1 MKRLALILVILVGL
15 AACSDDKYSVER
27 LQDPNTCAT
36 CHPTHFTEWSGSM
49 HAYAA
54 TDPVFIGMHKR
65 GQRETAGA
73 LGTFCINCHAPMA
86 VANGTI
92 TADNVAMFD
101 LATLAP
107 AENGIT
113 CYFCHNVDK
122 VTTDHNNGLELAMD
136 QTMRGGVKNPVDS
149 EAHHSA
155 YDILQDGERNQSEL
169 CGSCHDV
176 VTPNGVE
183 LERTFKEWKGTI
195 FGSTEDPSIK
205 LTCSTCHMEP
215 FDDTIADAPGVGL
228 RPFGRHDHMM
238 AGIDQ
243 ALTPFPE
250 IAAQD
255 AAVQKI
261 LKPAIKITGPKPRT
275 GNRSPGG
282 ICVDDPSNPGDI
294 TVRVDSLNVGHS
306 FPSGVGHDRR
316 VWLEVIAYDINNAIV
331 FSSGV
336 VPDGMDPEEI
346 NDPNLF
352 GLWERTFKEN
362 GTPAHFFHEIA
373 SYDPNPLHYLPGA
386 VTFDPND
393 PRFDHSRTAPYR
405 NVGNI
410 SAIEKV
416 TARVRMRALP
426 YAALRLLEQ
435 SGDLDPA
442 VKNQLKTLEVANSTW
457 LKSTAGTGLAMF
469 TGCNPS

>member
-1 MKRLALILVILVGL
+1 MKRLALLLIAL

-65 GQRETAGA
+65 GQRETGGA

-86 VANGTI
+86 IANGTI
-92 TADNVAMFD
+92 TADNAATFD
-101 LATLAP
+101 FATLAP
-107 AENGIT
+107 AENGVT
-113 CYFCHNVDK
+113 CYFCHNADK

-136 QTMRGGVKNPVDS
+136 QTMRGGVKNPVEN

-155 YDILQDGERNQSEL
+155 YDILQDGERNKSEM
-169 CGSCHDV
+169 CGACHDV
-176 VTPNGVE
+176 ITPNGVH
-183 LERTFKEWKGTI
+183 LERTFLEWKETI
-195 FGSTEDPSIK
+195 FGSSEDPSVK

-228 RPFGRHDHMM
+228 RPFGRHDHKM
-238 AGIDQ
+238 ASIDL

-250 IAAQD
+250 MAAQE
-255 AAVQKI
+255 AAVYEI
-261 LKPAIKITGPKPRT
+261 LRPAIGIKGPKPLT
-275 GNRSPGG
+275 GIRSRGG
-282 ICVDDPSNPGDI
+282 ICVNYPDPNSI
-294 TVRVDSLNVGHS
+294 TVRMDSFNVGHN
-306 FPSGVGHDRR
+306 FPSGAAHDRR
-316 VWLEVIAYDINNAIV
+316 VWLEVIAYDSNDAVV

-336 VPDGMDPEEI
+336 VPDGMDPEEVP
-346 NDPNLF
+346 NDPQLF
-352 GLWERTFKEN
+352 ALWERTFKQD
-362 GTPAHFFHEIA
+362 GSPAHFFHEVA
-373 SYDPNPLHYLPGA
+373 SYDPNPMHYIPGA
-386 VTFDPND
+386 VTLDPND
-393 PRFDHSRTAPYR
+393 PRIDHSRTAEYR
-405 NVGNI
+405 NVANT
-410 SAIEKV
+410 SAITKV

-426 YAALRLLEQ
+426 YSTLRLLEQ

-442 VKNQLKTLEVANSTW
+442 VKTQLKTLEVTNSTW